1 MMQMTEHSIP
11 VNIEEEMRR
20 SYMDY
25 AMSVII
31 GRALPDVRDGMKPV
45 HRRILYA
52 MYELGN
58 TWSQPNKKSAR
69 IVGDVIGKYHPHG
82 DSAVYDALVRLA
94 QTFTIRYPLV
104 DGQGNFGSIDGD
116 PPAAMRYT
124 EVRMSRL
131 ASELM
136 EEISKETV
144 DFIPNYDETLNEPCV
159 LPARFPNLLL
169 NGSSGIAVG
178 MATNIPPH
186 NLNELIEGIRAIIL
200 NPDISI
206 DELIHHIPGP
216 DFPTA
221 GYIHGKSGI
230 YSAYKTGRGHLQLR
244 ARYLI
249 EHLARNDR
257 MNIVVTEIPY
267 QVNKA
272 KIIEQ
277 IVDLVRSKKIE
288 GISDVRDESDRDGIR
303 ILIELSREAS
313 NDVRLHTILNN
324 LYKHT
329 SLQSTFSIILLA
341 IDKGQPKL
349 LNLKEILI
357 NFIEHRKDVVRR
369 RTTFD
374 LNNAR
379 SRAHILEGLKIALEY
394 IDLVIEVIK
403 KSKNPQ
409 EAREQLVAR
418 FDLSKKQAQAILD
431 MRLQRLTALE
441 RNKIVQDLAEVH
453 IEIKKYERILGD
465 EFLLLN
471 LILDELEEI
480 KRKYGNPRRT
490 EIIEETKEI
499 DLEDLIVDEDM
510 VVTISHGGYIKRNPI
525 SLYRSQRRGGRGITG
540 MKMKEE
546 DFVEDLFIASTH
558 HFLLFFTDKG
568 RVYWLKVYQIP
579 EAGRASRGKAIV
591 NVLNLS
597 KDENI
602 VACLPVKDFEEGKFI
617 ATCTCNGMVKKTPLE
632 EYKNLRSNGIIGL
645 LVREGDRLISAAI
658 TDGQQD
664 IFLGT
669 KNGLSIRFNEKMV
682 RPMGR
687 STHGVRGIKLDSG
700 DEVVSMEVLYGGTTL
715 LSVTENGYGK
725 RTRTEEY
732 RVQSRGGRGLITI
745 KTCARDPKCING
757 KVVAVRQVT
766 DEEDLMLITNTGRI
780 IRMRMKEI
788 STIGRNTQ
796 GVKLVSIDPEETVCG
811 VARLA
816 EKDDHEEESDN
827 ST

>member
-1 MMQMTEHSIP
+1 MQIKGHKVP

-31 GRALPDVRDGMKPV
+31 GRALPDVRDGLKPV

-52 MYELGN
+52 MHELGN
-58 TWSQPNKKSAR
+58 TWNQSYKKSAR

-82 DSAVYDALVRLA
+82 DVAVYDALVRLA
-94 QTFTIRYPLV
+94 QPFTTLYPLA

-144 DFIPNYDETLNEPCV
+144 DFIPNYDGTLNEPRV

-186 NLNELIEGIRAIIL
+186 NLNELVEGIRSIIL

-206 DELIHHIPGP
+206 DELIQYIPGP

-221 GYIHGKSGI
+221 GYIHGKDGI
-230 YSAYKTGRGHLQLR
+230 YSAYKTGRGHIQLR

-249 EHLARNDR
+249 EHHARGER
-257 MNIVVTEIPY
+257 MNIVITEIPY
-267 QVNKA
+267 QVNKS
-272 KIIEQ
+272 KIVEQ
-277 IVDLVRSKKIE
+277 IVDLIKLKKLE

-303 ILIELSREAS
+303 MVIELSREAS
-313 NDVRLHTILNN
+313 NDVRLQTILNN

-329 SLQSTFSIILLA
+329 SLQSTFGIILLA
-341 IDKGQPKL
+341 IDHGQPKL
-349 LNLKEILI
+349 LNLKEILV
-357 NFIEHRKDVVRR
+357 NFIEHRKEVVRR
-369 RTTFD
+369 RITFD
-374 LNNAR
+374 LNNALN
-379 SRAHILEGLKIALEY
+379 RAHILEGLKIALEY
-394 IDLVIEVIK
+394 IDRVIGIIK

-409 EAREQLVAR
+409 EAREQLVAE
-418 FDLSKKQAQAILD
+418 FDLSEKQAQAILD
-431 MRLQRLTALE
+431 MRLHRLTALE
-441 RNKIVQDLAEVH
+441 RDKIAQELIEVH
-453 IEIKKYERILGD
+453 KEIKKYKQILGD

-471 LILDELEEI
+471 VILDELEELR
-480 KRKYGNPRRT
+480 RKYQSPRRT
-490 EIIEETKEI
+490 EIIEETKEL

-510 VVTISHGGYIKRNPI
+510 VVTISHTGYIKRNPI

-546 DFVEDLFIASTH
+546 DFVENLFIASTH
-558 HFLLFFTDKG
+558 HFILFFTDKG
-568 RVYWLKVYQIP
+568 RVYWLKVHQIP
-579 EAGRASRGKAIV
+579 QAGRASRGKAIV
-591 NVLNLS
+591 NLLNLS
-597 KDENI
+597 KDEMV
-602 VACLPVKDFEEGKFI
+602 VAWLPVMDFEEGKFI
-617 ATCTCNGMVKKTPLE
+617 ATCTRKGMVKKTPLV

-645 LVREGDRLISAAI
+645 LVEEGDRLISVAI
-658 TDGQQD
+658 TDGHRD
-664 IFLGT
+664 MFLGT
-669 KNGLSIRFNEKMV
+669 KNGLSIRFNEEMI

-687 STHGVRGIKLDSG
+687 VTRGVHGIRMDPG
-700 DEVVSMEVLYGGTTL
+700 DEVVSMEVLYDGTTL
-715 LSVTENGYGK
+715 LSVAENGYGK

-732 RVQSRGGRGLITI
+732 RAQRRGGKGLITI
-745 KTCARDPKCING
+745 RTSARDPNCING
-757 KVVAVRQVT
+757 FVVAVRQVT
-766 DEEDLMLITNTGRI
+766 DEDDLMLITNTGRI
-780 IRMRMKEI
+780 IRMRVKEI
-788 STIGRNTQ
+788 SIIGRNTR
-796 GVKLVSIDPEETVCG
+796 GVKLVSIDPGEKVRG

-816 EKDDHEEESDN
+816 EKDENEEEANN
-827 ST
+827 SA